1 MPGTSSITGLQ
12 SGLDTTSIVDKLIEL
27 ERQNAV
33 LLEYDKV
40 VKTNIISAF
49 KALEAKFLALQSQ
62 ISSLTRTST
71 FEQSKVTV
79 SDTDYL
85 TTTTSGR
92 TGTGSYDIQVLS
104 LARNHQI
111 ASQGFSSESLS
122 DFGTGTIEIGIGSA
136 TPKTITIDETN
147 NSLIGIK
154 TAINDADI
162 GVTATIINDGSD
174 SNSYRL
180 ILSGDKTG
188 RANTIEITSNLT
200 DGLNLDYTTSSF
212 DLPETIHKAAGSTST
227 IDLGASASYTGTEN
241 KTFTFTVQGSGE
253 MTLGGGTI
261 TINWT
266 DGTNSGSIDVD
277 AADTEVQLTGAGAD
291 GLYLTFGAGTLTAGD
306 EFQVSTFTPLL
317 QAASDA
323 KLALGSSGGSGSP
336 ITVTSDTNT
345 LKDVIAG
352 VTIYAKK
359 ETDPGESVSIKTEVD
374 VASIKARIKGFLDAY
389 NGVVEF
395 IDNQNT
401 FNTDTGDSG
410 ILFGDVTVWS
420 MQSALRSVVSGSI
433 AGVESKFNQ
442 LYTIGIKTK
451 TDGTLGIYDNTKLE
465 EALVSNL
472 DDVINL
478 FTGAGVSSNSLIE
491 FADSGP
497 KTKVGT
503 SFDVDIT
510 RAATAGTMTGSG
522 LTDPATEPIVID
534 ATNNKLKLTV
544 DSLESNEILLG
555 EGTYS
560 STTALVEELQ
570 DQIDADSNIGSR
582 GISVEWVDNQDGTGY
597 LKLSSGT
604 YGSSSTITRDTSI
617 SDTAYSILGLASVE
631 SIDGLDVEGTING
644 EEAEGSG
651 QFLTGKEGNDT
662 TDGLRL
668 RITMT
673 AADLVDG
680 VEGTITPTKGVASQI
695 SDTVTSLTLPIDGTF
710 ARRVLSYQKQI
721 ETIEGRIEDIDERLA
736 IRRQTLLQQFYDME
750 VALSRMAAEQQFLTQ
765 QLAGINNNWALGRYN
780 SSR

>member
-12 SGLDTTSIVDKLIEL
+12 SGLDTVSIVDKMIEL

-33 LLEYDKV
+33 LLEYDKA

-49 KALEAKFLALQSQ
+49 KALEARFLALQTQ

-79 SDTDYL
+79 SDSGFLTA
-85 TTTTSGR
+85 TTTGR

-111 ASQGFSSESLS
+111 ASQGFSDESLS
-122 DFGTGTIEIGIGSA
+122 DLGTGTIEIGVGGA

-174 SNSYRL
+174 LNSYRL
-180 ILSGDKTG
+180 ILSADKTG

-200 DGLNLDYTTSSF
+200 DGLNLDYTASSF
-212 DLPETIHKAAGSTST
+212 DLPETIKSASGSTST
-227 IDLGASASYTGTEN
+227 IALGASASYTGTEN

-253 MTLGGGTI
+253 MTLGGGAI

-266 DGTNSGSIDVD
+266 DGTNSGSIDIN
-277 AADTEVQLTGAGAD
+277 AADTEVELTGVGAD

-336 ITVTSDTNT
+336 ITVTSDMNT

-352 VTIYAKK
+352 VTIYARK
-359 ETDPGESVSIKTEVD
+359 ETDPGDSVSIKTEID
-374 VASIKARIKGFLDAY
+374 VASIKANIKGFIDAF

-401 FNTDTGDSG
+401 YSSDTGDSG

-420 MQSALRSVVSGSI
+420 MQSSLRSVVSGTV

-442 LYTIGIKTK
+442 LYTIGIRTK

-465 EALVSNL
+465 EALVGNL
-472 DDVINL
+472 DDIINL

-491 FADSGP
+491 FAGSGS

-510 RAATAGTMTGSG
+510 QAATVGTMTGSG
-522 LTDPATEPIVID
+522 LTDPATEAIVID
-534 ATNNKLKLTV
+534 ATSNKLKLTI
-544 DSLESNEILLG
+544 DGLESNEILLG

-560 STTALVEELQ
+560 STAALVEELQ

-582 GISVEWVDNQDGTGY
+582 GILVEWIDNGDDTGY
-597 LKLSSGT
+597 LKFSSGT

-651 QFLTGKEGNDT
+651 QFLTGKEDNDT

-668 RITMT
+668 QITMT

-680 VEGTITPTKGVASQI
+680 VEGTITPTRGVASQI
-695 SDTVTSLTLPIDGTF
+695 SDTITSLTLPRDGTF
-710 ARRVLSYQKQI
+710 ARRVLSYEKQI
-721 ETIEGRIEDIDERLA
+721 ETLEGRIEDIDERLA
-736 IRRQTLLQQFYDME
+736 IRRETLLQQFYEME
-750 VALSRMAAEQQFLTQ
+750 MALSRMAAEQQFLTT
-765 QLAGINNNWALGRYN
+765 QLAGINNNWTLGRYN
-780 SSR
+780 K